1 MACDGLAGAA
11 ETFETAGM
19 TIAPSKTR
27 PSTVLIASV
36 ATAALAGLL
45 FGFDTAVIAG
55 VTGALKAKFALSE
68 AWLGFTVSSA
78 LWGTLIGALFVGMPG
93 DRYGSRNVLRM
104 LAFLYVVTALG
115 CALAWN
121 WHSFIGFRFINGIAI
136 GGSSVLAPA
145 YIAELAPPAQ
155 RGKMVGGFQFAVI
168 LGILLAYVSNAI
180 IGSLDLGDVEWRW
193 KLGIVAAPS
202 LVFFALLFRIPNSPR
217 WLLAKRRDAEAKDV
231 LAMVGMSPDIARREL
246 DAPKGDAALSW
257 TRHRKPITLA
267 FLVAMFNQFSGINA
281 FLYYLND
288 IFKASG
294 GSLSPDLQAVMI
306 GVANMVFTLLGMLL
320 IDRIGRRTLLLWGS
334 AGMTGALTVGGL
346 ALLGVV
352 PHELLLPSLIVF
364 IMFFAPGSGAV
375 IWVYISEVF
384 PQNVRARG
392 SSIGSSSHWGWNA
405 VIAQVFPIA
414 AAWSAGLPFLFFAA
428 MMAVQFVTVF
438 LYFPETKGV
447 PLEEMDGLMAR

>member
-1 MACDGLAGAA
+1 
-11 ETFETAGM
+11 M
-19 TIAPSKTR
+19 TIAPTASR
-27 PSTVLIASV
+27 PSAQPSTVLIASV

-78 LWGTLIGALFVGMPG
+78 LWGTLIGALFIGTLG
-93 DRYGSRNVLRM
+93 DRYGSRNVLRI

-121 WHSFIGFRFINGIAI
+121 WHSFLSFRFINGIAI

-168 LGILLAYVSNAI
+168 LGILLAYVSNAV

-202 LVFFALLFRIPNSPR
+202 LVFFGLLFRIPNSPR
-217 WLLAKRRDAEAKDV
+217 WLLAKGRDAEAKDV
-231 LAMVGMSPDIARREL
+231 LALVGMSPDIARQEL
-246 DAPKGDAALSW
+246 DTPKGDAKLSW

-334 AGMTGALTVGGL
+334 AGMTAALTVGGL
-346 ALLGVV
+346 ALLGVLASW
-352 PHELLLPSLIVF
+352 LLLPSLIVF

-414 AAWSAGLPFLFFAA
+414 AAWSAGVPFLFFAA

-447 PLEEMDGLMAR
+447 PLEEMDAHMSR